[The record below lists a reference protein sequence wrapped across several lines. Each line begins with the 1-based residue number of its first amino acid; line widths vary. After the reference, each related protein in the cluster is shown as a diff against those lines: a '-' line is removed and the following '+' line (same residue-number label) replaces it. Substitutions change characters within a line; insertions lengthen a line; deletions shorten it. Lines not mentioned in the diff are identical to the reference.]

1 MMKRLV
7 VAALFLLPGIA
18 RADYLD
24 KGDDLWNICTDNAP
38 GHKYLCIGMS
48 TAYFDMMLATGY
60 RCTVMATDRDQLRD
74 AVLKYLAENPG
85 MRSQPASELA
95 LTSLK
100 AAFQCV
106 PPAPPQAASPAPRS
120 GKPQPKGAP
129 IQLTPIH

>member
-1 MMKRLV
+1 MMKRFV
-7 VAALFLLPGIA
+7 AAALFLLPGIA

-24 KGDDLWNICTDNAP
+24 KGDDLWTICTDNAP

-60 RCTVMATDRDQLRD
+60 RCTVAATDRDQLRD

-85 MRSQPASELA
+85 MRSQPAAELA

-106 PPAPPQAASPAPRS
+106 PPAPPQAAAPAPRS